1 VRQWAISPIACP
13 SSRNLAAAIP
23 TTHHDSPAR
32 ATGIAEARSRESI
45 SESAVGCGDDLGAA
59 WVRKVLARIGSAPI
73 ATPSGFATKRTTRRK
88 EAPMELV
95 LLGLLLIVIALRETR

>member
-1 VRQWAISPIACP
+1 MRQWAISPIACP
-13 SSRNLAAAIP
+13 SSRNLGAAIP
-23 TTHHDSPAR
+23 TTDHNSPAR
-32 ATGIAEARSRESI
+32 ATGIAEARPRESI

-88 EAPMELV
+88 ERMMDLIPV
-95 LLGLLLIVIALRETR
+95 LRLIVIALRDSR